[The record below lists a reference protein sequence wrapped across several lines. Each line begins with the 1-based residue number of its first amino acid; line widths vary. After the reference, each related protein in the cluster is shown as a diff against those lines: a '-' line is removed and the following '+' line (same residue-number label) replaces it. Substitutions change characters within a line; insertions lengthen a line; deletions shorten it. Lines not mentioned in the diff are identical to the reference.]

1 MTAGK
6 PAVDDAIKPAAYA
19 ALALLL
25 AFLVGI
31 AGGTISTLLR
41 TPGEPV
47 GHNCRS
53 DRQNSQEQVLGFG
66 ILFDRHEPANQTR
79 PTNKQKQRGSVSYG
93 NANKAPPAFTAL

>member
-31 AGGTISTLLR
+31 AGGTLSTLLR
-41 TPGEPV
+41 TAGEPV
-47 GHNCRS
+47 GHNCRG
-53 DRQNSQEQVLGFG
+53 DRQNSQEQVLASVC
-66 ILFDRHEPANQTR
+66 LSTSMNQ
-79 PTNKQKQRGSVSYG
+79 PIKN
-93 NANKAPPAFTAL
+93 APPINRNNAAP